1 MIGPKA
7 GRRGSSAPRPTFGAA
22 PRYDD
27 QVIRALVTLAVL
39 LAPACASMPATTS
52 RAIAG
57 QVVGADGAP
66 VEGVRVILQP
76 LAAARPVLSAGGP
89 MVRTDKEG
97 RFSFDTPPAGRHQLL
112 LLHPN
117 LGWLIAQGA
126 APGPPV
132 RLVFDGKVRVVDLSP
147 RK

>member
-1 MIGPKA
+1 MVGV
-7 GRRGSSAPRPTFGAA
+7 T
-22 PRYDD
+22 
-27 QVIRALVTLAVL
+27 RALAVIAVL
-39 LAPACASMPATTS
+39 LTCACASAPATTAS

-76 LAAARPVLSAGGP
+76 IAAPSPVLSGADP
-89 MVRTDKEG
+89 MVRTDAQG
-97 RFSFDTPPAGRHQLL
+97 TFSFDTPPAGRHQLL
-112 LLHPN
+112 LLHPT

-126 APGPPV
+126 EPGPPV
-132 RLVFDGKVRVVDLSP
+132 RLVFDGKARVIDLTR

>member
-1 MIGPKA
+1 V
-7 GRRGSSAPRPTFGAA
+7 T
-22 PRYDD
+22 
-27 QVIRALVTLAVL
+27 RALTALAFVL
-39 LAPACASMPATTS
+39 ASACASMPATIS

-57 QVVGADGAP
+57 QVVGSDGAP
-66 VEGVRVILQP
+66 VEGVRVILQR
-76 LAAARPVLSAGGP
+76 LGASAPVLSSADP
-89 MVRTDKEG
+89 MVRTDAQG

-112 LLHPN
+112 LLHPT

-132 RLVFDGKVRVVDLSP
+132 RLVFDGKVRVVDLSH